1 MELLNEVLMLCTGKE
16 CAEDIAAAALVALR
30 QALAERLGQLLG
42 NLDALMNDAAKLA
55 GFCKLH
61 WSVLEVSAPKGSLSL
76 CLAPQ
81 LGLSL
86 IFLPQTCQ
94 QHLDVPCGC
103 GALLVQDLFAL
114 EALDVKCEE
123 TGGLS
128 WIGRRSRAACAG
140 CLCLILTGS

>member
-16 CAEDIAAAALVALR
+16 CAEESAAAALVALR

-42 NLDALMNDAAKLA
+42 DLDALMNDAATLA

-86 IFLPQTCQ
+86 IFLPQTCCW
-94 QHLDVPCGC
+94 P
-103 GALLVQDLFAL
+103 
-114 EALDVKCEE
+114 
-123 TGGLS
+123 
-128 WIGRRSRAACAG
+128 AAP
-140 CLCLILTGS
+140 